1 MRRLSSSVKKKKP
14 NLSNQESL
22 AFSIQTK
29 NRYLCTYN
37 KILKSSNMKL
47 FFSLSTLCLSVFL
60 FGNKAFAQQQT
71 LPRIGIAGILIE
83 CSTFSPAVTPLEAFR
98 QSEGAALLRSY
109 PYLSPDSTM
118 GKGAVWL
125 PAMVSSATPG
135 GIVTRETYEIL
146 VNKTLDMISANMPY
160 DAFFYHIHGAMSV
173 VGLDDP
179 EGDFLERIRGIIGND
194 PVVSTSMDL
203 HGNVS
208 MRLAEYSDL
217 ITCFRMAP
225 HEDNAISV
233 RRAVTNLYDRV
244 TSGKGRPAYKA
255 WVAVPVL
262 LPGERT
268 STRVEP
274 GKSLYAMIPG
284 IEALPGVVDAAIWIS
299 YAWADEPRNQG
310 VVMVVGDD
318 KSQVET
324 SAKALATKFWSVRRQ
339 FDFEA
344 PTTSL
349 DECLTAAIAS
359 DKKPFFI
366 SDMGDNP
373 TGGGAG
379 DVTWTLARLLQRPE
393 FKTPNGK
400 TVIYA
405 SIPGPDMIAAAKKA
419 GVGKQVEAMVGAIE
433 DNRFEGPVKLSGTV
447 AFTGDREAVIKV
459 GSIYV
464 IVTQGRAAY
473 HYENGMTA
481 IGLKPREAD
490 IVIVKQGYL
499 VPDWYNMQAGW
510 MMAHTRGGVDQD
522 LENLPFM
529 RIVRP
534 MYPLDPDMPEPEL
547 NVIFVPSAKYKYGR

>member
-1 MRRLSSSVKKKKP
+1 M
-14 NLSNQESL
+14 
-22 AFSIQTK
+22 K
-29 NRYLCTYN
+29 N
-37 KILKSSNMKL
+37 ILLFLIICLLLGFPGCETATQPKL
-47 FFSLSTLCLSVFL
+47 QPVI
-60 FGNKAFAQQQT
+60 
-71 LPRIGIAGILIE
+71 LPRIGIAGISIE

-98 QSEGAALLRSY
+98 QREGEALLQSY

-125 PAMVSSATPG
+125 PAMLSSATPG
-135 GIVTRETYEIL
+135 GIVTRETYEFL
-146 VNKTLDMISANMPY
+146 VNKTLDMIRANMPY

-179 EGDFLERIRGIIGND
+179 EGDFLERIRGVIGND

-208 MRLAEYSDL
+208 QRLAEYSDL

-225 HEDNAISV
+225 HEDNQIST
-233 RRAVTNLYDRV
+233 RRAVVNLYDRV

-255 WVAVPVL
+255 WVAVPIL

-310 VVMVVGDD
+310 IVMVVGDD
-318 KSQVET
+318 RDQVGR
-324 SAKALATKFWSVRRQ
+324 SAKTLAEKFWSVRHQ

-349 DECLTAAIAS
+349 NECLDAAIAS
-359 DKKPFFI
+359 NKKPFFI

-393 FKTPNGK
+393 FKTPDGK

-405 SIPGPDMIAAAKKA
+405 SIPGPEMIAAAKKA
-419 GVGKQVEAMVGAIE
+419 GVGGHAEATVGAME

-447 AFTGDREAVIKV
+447 MFTSDREAVIKT
-459 GSIYV
+459 GSVLV
-464 IVTQGRAAY
+464 IVTKERAAY
-473 HYENGMTA
+473 HYESGMTA
-481 IGLKPREAD
+481 IGLNPREAD
-490 IVIVKQGYL
+490 IVMVKQGYL

-522 LENLPFM
+522 LVNLPYK
-529 RIVRP
+529 RVIRP
-534 MYPLDPDMPEPEL
+534 MYPLDPDMADPEL

>member
-1 MRRLSSSVKKKKP
+1 MKK
-14 NLSNQESL
+14 LLLLL
-22 AFSIQTK
+22 AFCLLTIL
-29 NRYLCTYN
+29 LCY
-37 KILKSSNMKL
+37 
-47 FFSLSTLCLSVFL
+47 
-60 FGNKAFAQQQT
+60 KAFAQQKP
-71 LPRIGIAGILIE
+71 LPRIGIAGISIE
-83 CSTFSPAVTPLEAFR
+83 CSTFSPAITPLSAFR
-98 QSEGAALLRSY
+98 QREGAELLRSY
-109 PYLSPDSTM
+109 PYLSPDSMM
-118 GKGAVWL
+118 GKGAIWL
-125 PAMVSSATPG
+125 PAMLSSATPG
-135 GIVTRETYEIL
+135 GIVTRETYEAL
-146 VNKTLDMISANMPY
+146 VGKTLELIKTNMPY

-173 VGLDDP
+173 AGLDDP

-194 PVVSTSMDL
+194 AIVSTSMDL

-225 HEDNAISV
+225 HEDNAIST
-233 RRAVTNLYDRV
+233 RRAVANLFDRV

-255 WVAVPVL
+255 WVAVPIL

-284 IEALPGVVDAAIWIS
+284 IEALPGVIDAAIWIS

-310 VVMVVGDD
+310 IVMVVGDD
-318 KSQVET
+318 KSQVEN
-324 SAKALATKFWSVRRQ
+324 SAKALAQKFWSVRHK
-339 FDFEA
+339 FNFEA
-344 PTTSL
+344 PTYSL
-349 DECLTAAIAS
+349 EECLNLAIAGK
-359 DKKPFFI
+359 KKPFFI

-405 SIPGPDMIAAAKKA
+405 SIPGHEMIAAAKKA
-419 GVGKQVEAMVGAIE
+419 GVGNHAEAFVGAIE

-447 AFTGDREAVIKV
+447 MYTSDQEAVIKA
-459 GSIYV
+459 GSIHV
-464 IVTQGRAAY
+464 IVTKERAAY
-473 HYENGMTA
+473 HYESGMKT
-481 IGLKPREAD
+481 IGLNPRTAD

-499 VPDWYNMQAGW
+499 VPDWYNIQADW
-510 MMAHTRGGVDQD
+510 VMAHTRGGVDQD
-522 LENLPFM
+522 LVNLPYK

-534 MYPLDPDMPEPEL
+534 MYPLDPDMPDPEL
-547 NVIFVPSAKYKYGR
+547 NVIFVPSAKHKYGR

>member
-1 MRRLSSSVKKKKP
+1 MKKFFPFMMFCLLAGLSGCKPATQTRLQP
-14 NLSNQESL
+14 ESP
-22 AFSIQTK
+22 
-29 NRYLCTYN
+29 
-37 KILKSSNMKL
+37 
-47 FFSLSTLCLSVFL
+47 
-60 FGNKAFAQQQT
+60 
-71 LPRIGIAGILIE
+71 PRIGIAGISIE

-98 QSEGAALLRSY
+98 QREGEALLRSY
-109 PYLSPDSTM
+109 PYLSPDSVM

-125 PAMVSSATPG
+125 PAMLSSATPG

-146 VNKTLDMISANMPY
+146 VNKTLDLVRTNMPY

-173 VGLDDP
+173 AGLDDP

-194 PVVSTSMDL
+194 AVVSTSMDL

-208 MRLAEYSDL
+208 MRLAGYSDL

-225 HEDNAISV
+225 HEDAAIST
-233 RRAVTNLYDRV
+233 RRAVANLYDRV
-244 TSGKGRPAYKA
+244 VSGKGRPAYKA
-255 WVAVPVL
+255 WVAVPIL

-284 IEALPGVVDAAIWIS
+284 IEALPGVLDAAIWIS

-318 KSQVET
+318 KEQVGR
-324 SAKALATKFWSVRRQ
+324 SAKTLAEKFWSVRRQ

-344 PTTSL
+344 PTKSL
-349 DECLTAAIAS
+349 DECLDAAIVS
-359 DKKPFFI
+359 NKKPFFI

-379 DVTWTLARLLQRPE
+379 DVTWTLARLLKRPE
-393 FKTPNGK
+393 FQTPNGK

-405 SIPGPDMIAAAKKA
+405 SIPGPEMIAAAKKA
-419 GVGKQVEAMVGAIE
+419 GVGGRAEAMVGAME

-447 AFTGDREAVIKV
+447 MYTGDREAVIKA
-459 GSIYV
+459 GSIHV
-464 IVTQGRAAY
+464 IVTQERAAY
-473 HYENGMTA
+473 HYESGMTA
-481 IGLKPREAD
+481 IGLNPREAD
-490 IVIVKQGYL
+490 IVMVKQGYL
-499 VPDWYNMQAGW
+499 VPDWYNMQADW

-522 LENLPFM
+522 LVNLPYK

-534 MYPLDPDMPEPEL
+534 MYPLDPDMPDPEL
-547 NVIFVPSAKYKYGR
+547 NVIFVPSAKYQYGR

>member
-1 MRRLSSSVKKKKP
+1 MKKTILFISS
-14 NLSNQESL
+14 LL
-22 AFSIQTK
+22 
-29 NRYLCTYN
+29 LCQAA
-37 KILKSSNMKL
+37 L
-47 FFSLSTLCLSVFL
+47 L
-60 FGNKAFAQQQT
+60 FGGEPKA
-71 LPRIGIAGILIE
+71 LPRIGIAGISIE

-98 QSEGAALLRSY
+98 QREGEALLRSY
-109 PYLSPDSTM
+109 PYLSSDSPM
-118 GKGAVWL
+118 GKGATWL
-125 PAMVSSATPG
+125 PAMLSSATPG
-135 GIVTRETYEIL
+135 GIVTRETYEAL
-146 VNKTLDMISANMPY
+146 VSKTLGLIKANMPY
-160 DAFFYHIHGAMSV
+160 DGFFYHIHGAMSV

-194 PVVSTSMDL
+194 AIVSTSMDL

-217 ITCFRMAP
+217 ITCYRMAP
-225 HEDNAISV
+225 HEDAAEST
-233 RRAVTNLYDRV
+233 RRAVANLYERI

-284 IEALPGVVDAAIWIS
+284 IEALPGVIDAAIWIS

-310 VVMVVGDD
+310 IVMVVGDD
-318 KSQVET
+318 KEQVGS
-324 SAKALATKFWSVRRQ
+324 SAKKIAERFWSVRRQ

-344 PTTSL
+344 PTKSL
-349 DECLTAAIAS
+349 DECLDAAIAS
-359 DKKPFFI
+359 KKKPFFI

-379 DVTWTLARLLQRPE
+379 DVTWTLARLLLRPE
-393 FKTPNGK
+393 FKSPNGK

-405 SIPGPDMIAAAKKA
+405 SIPGPEMIAAAKKA
-419 GVGKQVEAMVGAIE
+419 GVGGQAEAMVGAMV
-433 DNRFEGPVKLSGTV
+433 DSRFEGPVKLSGTV
-447 AFTGDREAVIKV
+447 MHSSDREAVIKA
-459 GSIYV
+459 GSINV

-490 IVIVKQGYL
+490 IVMVKQGYL
-499 VPDWYNMQAGW
+499 VPDWYNMQADW

-522 LENLPFM
+522 IPNLPFK
-529 RIVRP
+529 RVIRP
-534 MYPLDPDMPEPEL
+534 MYPLDPNMADPEL
-547 NVIFVPSAKYKYGR
+547 NVIFVPSAKQKYGR

>member
-1 MRRLSSSVKKKKP
+1 MK
-14 NLSNQESL
+14 
-22 AFSIQTK
+22 
-29 NRYLCTYN
+29 
-37 KILKSSNMKL
+37 KL
-47 FFSLSTLCLSVFL
+47 FLFLTCCLLGLS
-60 FGNKAFAQQQT
+60 GYEIIAQQQP
-71 LPRIGIAGILIE
+71 LPRIGIAGISIE
-83 CSTFSPAVTPLEAFR
+83 CSTFSPAISPLEAFR
-98 QSEGAALLRSY
+98 QREGEALLKSY
-109 PYLSPDSTM
+109 PYLSADSTM
-118 GKGAVWL
+118 GKGAIWL

-135 GIVTRETYEIL
+135 GIVTRETYETI
-146 VNKTLDMISANMPY
+146 VSKTLEMIKANMPY

-173 VGLDDP
+173 QGLDDP

-194 PVVSTSMDL
+194 AIVSTSMDL

-208 MRLAEYSDL
+208 LRLAEYSDL

-225 HEDNAISV
+225 HEDNPISV

-255 WVAVPVL
+255 WVTVPVL

-274 GKSLYAMIPG
+274 GKSLYAMVPTV
-284 IEALPGVVDAAIWIS
+284 EALPGVVDAAIWIS

-318 KSQVET
+318 KEQVGN
-324 SAKALATKFWSVRRQ
+324 SAKMLAEKFWSVRRQ

-344 PTTSL
+344 PTRSL
-349 DECLTAAIAS
+349 DECLDAAIAS
-359 DKKPFFI
+359 KKKPFFI

-393 FKTPNGK
+393 FKTGKGK
-400 TVIYA
+400 TLIYA
-405 SIPGPDMIAAAKKA
+405 SIPGPDMIAAAQKA
-419 GVGKQVEAMVGAIE
+419 GVGKTAEAMVGAIV
-433 DNRFEGPVKLSGTV
+433 DHRFEGPVKLSGTV
-447 AFTGDREAVIKV
+447 TYTSDKVAVIKT

-464 IVTQGRAAY
+464 IVTPQRAAY
-473 HYENGMTA
+473 HFEQQMTD
-481 IGLKPREAD
+481 IGLNPRTAD
-490 IVIVKQGYL
+490 IVMVKQGYL

-522 LENLPFM
+522 LVNLPYK
-529 RIVRP
+529 RVVRP
-534 MYPLDPDMPEPEL
+534 MYPLDPDMPDPAL
-547 NVIFVPSAKYKYGR
+547 NVLFIPSAKEVYGR

>member
-1 MRRLSSSVKKKKP
+1 MKKFVPILLLSCI
-14 NLSNQESL
+14 L
-22 AFSIQTK
+22 AA
-29 NRYLCTYN
+29 
-37 KILKSSNMKL
+37 
-47 FFSLSTLCLSVFL
+47 L
-60 FGNKAFAQQQT
+60 FGCKIVVHSQLQSPS
-71 LPRIGIAGILIE
+71 LPRIGIAGISIE

-98 QSEGAALLRSY
+98 QREGETLLNSY
-109 PYLSPDSTM
+109 PYLNPDSTM

-125 PAMVSSATPG
+125 PAMLSSATPG

-146 VNKTLDMISANMPY
+146 VNKTLDMIRDNMPY

-194 PVVSTSMDL
+194 PIVSTSMDL

-217 ITCFRMAP
+217 ITCYRMAP
-225 HEDNAISV
+225 HEDAAIST
-233 RRAVTNLYDRV
+233 RRAVANLYDRV
-244 TSGKGRPAYKA
+244 VSRKGRPAYKA
-255 WVAVPVL
+255 WVAVPIL

-274 GKSLYAMIPG
+274 GKSLYAMIPD
-284 IEALPGVVDAAIWIS
+284 IEAHPGVVDAAIWIS

-310 VVMVVGDD
+310 IVMVVGDD
-318 KSQVET
+318 REQVEKST
-324 SAKALATKFWSVRRQ
+324 KKLAEKFWSVRHQ

-344 PTTSL
+344 PTKSL
-349 DECLTAAIAS
+349 DECLDAAIAS
-359 DKKPFFI
+359 NKKPFFI

-379 DVTWTLARLLQRPE
+379 DVTWTLARLLQRTE
-393 FKTPNGK
+393 FQTSDGK
-400 TVIYA
+400 TVIYT
-405 SIPGPDMIAAAKKA
+405 SIPGPKMIAAAKKV
-419 GVGKQVEAMVGAIE
+419 GVGGRAEAMVGAME

-447 AFTGDREAVIKV
+447 MYTSDREAVIKA

-464 IVTQGRAAY
+464 IVTQSRAAY
-473 HYENGMTA
+473 HYESGMSA
-481 IGLKPREAD
+481 IGLNPREAD
-490 IVIVKQGYL
+490 IVMVKQGYL
-499 VPDWYNMQAGW
+499 VPDWYNMQADW

-522 LENLPFM
+522 LVNLPYK
-529 RIVRP
+529 RIIRP
-534 MYPLDPDMPEPEL
+534 MYPLDSDMPDPEL

>member
-1 MRRLSSSVKKKKP
+1 MQFVKYFTLIICFCVFNTSHAHVVGSEAATQQKP
-14 NLSNQESL
+14 
-22 AFSIQTK
+22 
-29 NRYLCTYN
+29 
-37 KILKSSNMKL
+37 
-47 FFSLSTLCLSVFL
+47 
-60 FGNKAFAQQQT
+60 
-71 LPRIGIAGILIE
+71 LPRIGIAGISIE
-83 CSTFSPAVTPLEAFR
+83 CSTFSPAVTPIEAFR
-98 QSEGAALLRSY
+98 QREGADLLRSY

-125 PAMVSSATPG
+125 PAMLASASPG

-146 VNKTLDMISANMPY
+146 VNKTLDLIRENMPY

-194 PVVSTSMDL
+194 PIVSTSMDL

-225 HEDNAISV
+225 HEDSQIST
-233 RRAVTNLYDRV
+233 RRAVVNLYDRV
-244 TSGKGRPAYKA
+244 VSGKGRPAYKA
-255 WVAVPVL
+255 WVAVPIL

-274 GKSLYAMIPG
+274 GKSLYAMIPS

-310 VVMVVGDD
+310 IVMVVGDD
-318 KSQVET
+318 KEQVGN
-324 SAKALATKFWSVRRQ
+324 SAKKLAEKFWSVRHQ
-339 FDFEA
+339 FDFE
-344 PTTSL
+344 TTTQSL
-349 DECLTAAIAS
+349 DECLDAAIVS
-359 DKKPFFI
+359 NKKPFFI

-393 FKTPNGK
+393 FKTPTGK

-405 SIPGPDMIAAAKKA
+405 SIPGPEMIAAAKKA
-419 GVGKQVEAMVGAIE
+419 GVGGRAEAMVGAIE

-447 AFTGDREAVIKV
+447 MYTSDREAVIKS
-459 GSIYV
+459 GSVYV

-473 HYENGMTA
+473 HYESGMTA
-481 IGLKPREAD
+481 IGLNPREAD
-490 IVIVKQGYL
+490 IVMVKQGYL

-522 LENLPFM
+522 LVNLPYK

-534 MYPLDPDMPEPEL
+534 MYPLDPNMPDPAL
-547 NVIFVPSAKYKYGR
+547 NVIFIPSAKYRYGR

>member
-1 MRRLSSSVKKKKP
+1 MKRLFPV
-14 NLSNQESL
+14 L
-22 AFSIQTK
+22 
-29 NRYLCTYN
+29 
-37 KILKSSNMKL
+37 L
-47 FFSLSTLCLSVFL
+47 FFLSIIW
-60 FGNKAFAQQQT
+60 FGNEAVAQQKP
-71 LPRIGIAGILIE
+71 LPRIGIAGISIE
-83 CSTFSPAVTPLEAFR
+83 CSTFSPAITPLNAFR
-98 QSEGAALLRSY
+98 QHEGESLLNSY
-109 PYLSPDSTM
+109 PYLNPDSVM

-125 PAMVSSATPG
+125 PAMLSSATPG

-146 VNKTLDMISANMPY
+146 VGKTLELIKANMPY

-194 PVVSTSMDL
+194 AVVSTSMDL

-208 MRLAEYSDL
+208 LRLAEYSDL

-225 HEDNAISV
+225 HEDNVIST
-233 RRAVTNLYDRV
+233 RRAVANLYDRV

-255 WVAVPVL
+255 WVAIPIL

-268 STRVEP
+268 GTRVEP

-284 IEALPGVVDAAIWIS
+284 IEALPGVIDAAIWIS

-310 VVMVVGDD
+310 IVMVVGDD
-318 KSQVET
+318 KEQVGT
-324 SAKALATKFWSVRRQ
+324 SAKTLAEKFWSVRHQ

-344 PTTSL
+344 PTKSL
-349 DECLTAAIAS
+349 NECLDAAIAS
-359 DKKPFFI
+359 RKKPFFI

-405 SIPGPDMIAAAKKA
+405 SIPGPEMIAAAKNA
-419 GVGKQVEAMVGAIE
+419 GAGGHAEAMVGAIE

-447 AFTGDREAVIKV
+447 MYTSDSEAVIKA
-459 GSIYV
+459 GSIFV
-464 IVTQGRAAY
+464 IVTRNRAAY
-473 HYENGMTA
+473 HYESGMKA
-481 IGLKPREAD
+481 IGLNPREAD

-499 VPDWYNMQAGW
+499 VPDWYNMQAVW

-522 LENLPFM
+522 LVNLPYK

-534 MYPLDPDMPEPEL
+534 MYPFDPDMPDPEL

>member
-1 MRRLSSSVKKKKP
+1 MKKLLS
-14 NLSNQESL
+14 
-22 AFSIQTK
+22 F
-29 NRYLCTYN
+29 
-37 KILKSSNMKL
+37 
-47 FFSLSTLCLSVFL
+47 FL
-60 FGNKAFAQQQT
+60 FCLTVILFSNEAAAQQKS
-71 LPRIGIAGILIE
+71 LPRIGIAGISIE
-83 CSTFSPAVTPLEAFR
+83 CSTFSPAVTPLNAFR
-98 QSEGAALLRSY
+98 QREGEELLNSY
-109 PYLSPDSTM
+109 PYLSPDSAM
-118 GKGAVWL
+118 GQGAVWL
-125 PAMVSSATPG
+125 PAMLSSATPG
-135 GIVTRETYEIL
+135 GIITRETYETL
-146 VNKTLDMISANMPY
+146 VGKTLELIKANMPY

-208 MRLAEYSDL
+208 LRLAEYSDL

-225 HEDNAISV
+225 HEDNAIST
-233 RRAVTNLYDRV
+233 RRAVANLYDRV

-284 IEALPGVVDAAIWIS
+284 IEALPGVVDAAVWIS

-310 VVMVVGDD
+310 IVMVVGDD
-318 KSQVET
+318 KEQVGT
-324 SAKALATKFWSVRRQ
+324 SAKALAEKFWSVRHQ

-344 PTTSL
+344 PTKSL
-349 DECLTAAIAS
+349 SECLDIAIAS
-359 DKKPFFI
+359 RKKPFFI

-393 FKTPNGK
+393 FKTSKGK
-400 TVIYA
+400 NVIYA
-405 SIPGPDMIAAAKKA
+405 SIPGPEMIAAAKSA
-419 GVGKQVEAMVGAIE
+419 GTGRPAEAMVGAIE

-447 AFTGDREAVIKV
+447 MYTSENEAVIRT
-459 GSIYV
+459 GSVNV
-464 IVTQGRAAY
+464 IVTESRAAY
-473 HYENGMTA
+473 HYESGMKA
-481 IGLKPREAD
+481 IGLNPREAD

-510 MMAHTRGGVDQD
+510 VMAHTRGGVDQD
-522 LENLPFM
+522 LVNLPYK

-534 MYPLDPDMPEPEL
+534 MYPFDPDMPDPEL

>member
-1 MRRLSSSVKKKKP
+1 MKNIFIFLIFCLLAGFSSCKT
-14 NLSNQESL
+14 
-22 AFSIQTK
+22 ATQTK
-29 NRYLCTYN
+29 PQA
-37 KILKSSNMKL
+37 I
-47 FFSLSTLCLSVFL
+47 
-60 FGNKAFAQQQT
+60 A
-71 LPRIGIAGILIE
+71 LPRIGIAGISIE
-83 CSTFSPAVTPLEAFR
+83 CSTFSPAVTPLAAFR
-98 QSEGAALLRSY
+98 QREGEALLRSY
-109 PYLSPDSTM
+109 PYLSPDSMM

-125 PAMVSSATPG
+125 PAMLASATPG

-146 VNKTLDMISANMPY
+146 VNKTLDMIRANMPY

-173 VGLDDP
+173 AGLDDP

-208 MRLAEYSDL
+208 LRLAEYSDL

-225 HEDNAISV
+225 HEDSQIST
-233 RRAVTNLYDRV
+233 RRAVVNLYERV

-255 WVAVPVL
+255 WVAVPIL

-274 GKSLYAMIPG
+274 GKSLYAMIPDV
-284 IEALPGVVDAAIWIS
+284 EALPGVIDAAIWIS

-310 VVMVVGDD
+310 IVMVVGDD
-318 KSQVET
+318 KEQVGR
-324 SAKALATKFWSVRRQ
+324 SAKSLAEKFWSVRHQ

-344 PTTSL
+344 PTKSL
-349 DECLTAAIAS
+349 NECLDVAIAS
-359 DKKPFFI
+359 NKKPFFI

-393 FKTPNGK
+393 FKTPDGK

-405 SIPGPDMIAAAKKA
+405 SIPGPEMIAAAKKA
-419 GVGKQVEAMVGAIE
+419 GVGGYAEAIVGAME

-447 AFTGDREAVIKV
+447 MYSSDREAVIKA
-459 GSIYV
+459 GSVYV
-464 IVTQGRAAY
+464 IVTQERAAY
-473 HYENGMTA
+473 HYERGMTD
-481 IGLKPREAD
+481 IGLNPREAD

-499 VPDWYNMQAGW
+499 VPDWYNMQADW
-510 MMAHTRGGVDQD
+510 VMAHTRGGVDQD
-522 LENLPFM
+522 LVNLPYK
-529 RIVRP
+529 RVVRP
-534 MYPLDPDMPEPEL
+534 IYPLDPDMPDPEL

>member
-1 MRRLSSSVKKKKP
+1 MKRFTPILIVCLLAKLSINEVVAQP
-14 NLSNQESL
+14 ES
-22 AFSIQTK
+22 
-29 NRYLCTYN
+29 
-37 KILKSSNMKL
+37 
-47 FFSLSTLCLSVFL
+47 
-60 FGNKAFAQQQT
+60 
-71 LPRIGIAGILIE
+71 LPRIGIAGISIE

-98 QSEGAALLRSY
+98 QREGESLLSSY
-109 PYLSPDSTM
+109 PYLNPDSTM

-125 PAMVSSATPG
+125 PAMLASATPG
-135 GIVTRETYEIL
+135 GIVTRETYERL
-146 VNKTLDMISANMPY
+146 VGRALELIRENMPY

-194 PVVSTSMDL
+194 AVVSTSMDL
-203 HGNVS
+203 HGCVS

-217 ITCFRMAP
+217 ITCFRTAP
-225 HEDNAISV
+225 HEDNPISV

-284 IEALPGVVDAAIWIS
+284 IEVLPGVVDAAIWIS

-310 VVMVVGDD
+310 IVMVVGDD
-318 KSQVET
+318 REQVGA
-324 SAKALATKFWSVRRQ
+324 SAKLLAERFWEVRHQ

-344 PTTSL
+344 PTYSL
-349 DECLTAAIAS
+349 DKCLDLAVVS
-359 DKKPFFI
+359 NKKPFFI

-393 FKTPNGK
+393 FKTPTGK
-400 TVIYA
+400 SVIYA
-405 SIPGPDMIAAAKKA
+405 SIPGPEMIAAAQKA
-419 GVGKQVEAMVGAIE
+419 GVGGHAEAMAGAIE

-447 AFTGDREAVIKV
+447 MYSSDKEAVIKT
-459 GSIYV
+459 GSVYV

-473 HYENGMTA
+473 HYESAMTA
-481 IGLKPREAD
+481 IGLNPREAD

-499 VPDWYNMQAGW
+499 VPDWYNIQADW
-510 MMAHTRGGVDQD
+510 VMAHTRGGVDQD
-522 LENLPFM
+522 LLNLPYK

-534 MYPLDPDMPEPEL
+534 MYPLDPDMSDPEL
-547 NVIFVPSAKYKYGR
+547 NVIFVPSAKDIYGR

>member
-1 MRRLSSSVKKKKP
+1 MK
-14 NLSNQESL
+14 
-22 AFSIQTK
+22 
-29 NRYLCTYN
+29 
-37 KILKSSNMKL
+37 KL
-47 FFSLSTLCLSVFL
+47 FPFL
-60 FGNKAFAQQQT
+60 IYFLLTGLLGCETTVQQQPVEKT
-71 LPRIGIAGILIE
+71 LPRIGIAGISIE

-98 QSEGAALLRSY
+98 QREGEALLQSY
-109 PYLSPDSTM
+109 PYLSPDSAM
-118 GKGAVWL
+118 GKGAIWL
-125 PAMVSSATPG
+125 PAMLSSATPG
-135 GIVTRETYEIL
+135 GIVTRETYEFL
-146 VNKTLDMISANMPY
+146 VNKTLDMIKANMPY

-179 EGDFLERIRGIIGND
+179 EGDFLERIRGVIGND
-194 PVVSTSMDL
+194 AVVSTSMDL

-217 ITCFRMAP
+217 ITCFRTAP
-225 HEDNAISV
+225 HEDREISAK
-233 RRAVTNLYDRV
+233 RAVVNLYDRV

-274 GKSLYAMIPG
+274 GKSLYAMIPD
-284 IEALPGVVDAAIWIS
+284 IEALPGVIDAGIWIS
-299 YAWADEPRNQG
+299 YAWADEPRNQA
-310 VVMVVGDD
+310 VIMVTGDD
-318 KSQVET
+318 KEQVGN
-324 SAKALATKFWSVRRQ
+324 SAKKLAEKFWSVRHQ

-344 PTTSL
+344 PTKSL
-349 DECLTAAIAS
+349 DECLDVAIAS
-359 DKKPFFI
+359 NKKPFFI

-393 FKTPNGK
+393 FKTTDGK

-405 SIPGPDMIAAAKKA
+405 SIPGPEMIAAAKKA
-419 GVGKQVEAMVGAIE
+419 GVGGRAEAMVGAIE

-447 AFTGDREAVIKV
+447 MYTSDQEAVIKSGTV
-459 GSIYV
+459 LV

-473 HYENGMTA
+473 HEESGMTD
-481 IGLKPREAD
+481 IGLNPREAD

-499 VPDWYNMQAGW
+499 VPDWYKMQADW
-510 MMAHTRGGVDQD
+510 VMAHTRGGVDQD
-522 LENLPFM
+522 LVNLPYK
-529 RIVRP
+529 RVVRP
-534 MYPLDPDMPEPEL
+534 IYPLDPDMPDPEL

>member
-1 MRRLSSSVKKKKP
+1 MK
-14 NLSNQESL
+14 NL
-22 AFSIQTK
+22 
-29 NRYLCTYN
+29 
-37 KILKSSNMKL
+37 
-47 FFSLSTLCLSVFL
+47 FSLLTFCLLTIL
-60 FGNKAFAQQQT
+60 FGNEAVAQQKP
-71 LPRIGIAGILIE
+71 LPRIGIGGISIE
-83 CSTFSPAVTPLEAFR
+83 CSTFSPAVTPLDAFN
-98 QSEGAALLRSY
+98 QLEGKALLNSY
-109 PYLSPDSTM
+109 PYLSPDSAM

-135 GIVTRETYEIL
+135 GIVTRETYETL
-146 VNKTLDMISANMPY
+146 VGKTLELIKANMPY

-179 EGDFLERIRGIIGND
+179 EGDFIERIRGIIGND
-194 PVVSTSMDL
+194 PIISTSMDL

-208 MRLAEYSDL
+208 LRLAEYSDL
-217 ITCFRMAP
+217 ITCYRMAP
-225 HEDNAISV
+225 HEDAAIST
-233 RRAVTNLYDRV
+233 RRAVANLYDRV

-310 VVMVVGDD
+310 IVMVVGDD
-318 KSQVET
+318 KEQVGT
-324 SAKALATKFWSVRRQ
+324 SAKAIAEKFWSVRRQ

-344 PTTSL
+344 PTRSL
-349 DECLTAAIAS
+349 SECLDAAVAS
-359 DKKPFFI
+359 KKKPFFI

-405 SIPGPDMIAAAKKA
+405 SIPGPEMIAAAKNA
-419 GVGKQVEAMVGAIE
+419 GVGGHAEAMVGAIE

-447 AFTGDREAVIKV
+447 MYTGEQEAVIKT

-464 IVTQGRAAY
+464 IVTQSRAAY
-473 HYENGMTA
+473 HYEKDMTA

-499 VPDWYNMQAGW
+499 VPDWYNMQADW

-522 LENLPFM
+522 LVNLPYK

-534 MYPLDPDMPEPEL
+534 MYPLDPDMPDPEL
-547 NVIFVPSAKYKYGR
+547 NVIFVPSAKYRYGR

>member
-1 MRRLSSSVKKKKP
+1 MKKCLPLLILIISSV
-14 NLSNQESL
+14 SFCS
-22 AFSIQTK
+22 
-29 NRYLCTYN
+29 
-37 KILKSSNMKL
+37 
-47 FFSLSTLCLSVFL
+47 
-60 FGNKAFAQQQT
+60 KALAQQKP
-71 LPRIGIAGILIE
+71 LPRIGIAGISIE
-83 CSTFSPAVTPLEAFR
+83 CSTFYPAITPLSAFLQR
-98 QSEGAALLRSY
+98 EGETLLRSY

-125 PAMVSSATPG
+125 PAMLSSATPG
-135 GIVTRETYEIL
+135 GIVTRETYETL
-146 VNKTLDMISANMPY
+146 VGKTLDLIKANMPY

-179 EGDFLERIRGIIGND
+179 EGDFLERIRGVIGND
-194 PVVSTSMDL
+194 PVISTSMDL

-208 MRLAEYSDL
+208 MRLAEYTDL

-225 HEDNAISV
+225 HEDNAIST
-233 RRAVTNLYDRV
+233 RRAVVNLYDRV

-255 WVAVPVL
+255 WVAVPIL

-274 GKSLYAMIPG
+274 GKSLYAMIPD
-284 IEALPGVVDAAIWIS
+284 IEALPGVIDAAIWIS

-310 VVMVVGDD
+310 IIMVVGDD
-318 KSQVET
+318 KDQVKT
-324 SAKALATKFWSVRRQ
+324 SAKALAEKFWSVRHR

-344 PTTSL
+344 PTQSL
-349 DECLTAAIAS
+349 DKCLDAAVVS
-359 DKKPFFI
+359 KKKPFFI

-393 FKTPNGK
+393 FKAPNGK
-400 TVIYA
+400 IMIYA
-405 SIPGPDMIAAAKKA
+405 SIPGSEMIAAAKSA
-419 GVGKQVEAMVGAIE
+419 GVGGRAEAPVGAIE

-447 AFTGDREAVIKV
+447 MYTGDSEAVIKA

-473 HYENGMTA
+473 HYESGMTA
-481 IGLKPREAD
+481 IGLNPREAD

-499 VPDWYNMQAGW
+499 VPDWYNMQADW

-522 LENLPFM
+522 LVNLPYK

-534 MYPLDPDMPEPEL
+534 MYPLDPDMPDPEL

>member
-1 MRRLSSSVKKKKP
+1 MKKIM
-14 NLSNQESL
+14 SFMS
-22 AFSIQTK
+22 F
-29 NRYLCTYN
+29 
-37 KILKSSNMKL
+37 M
-47 FFSLSTLCLSVFL
+47 FFCHMALL
-60 FGNKAFAQQQT
+60 FGSEQKP
-71 LPRIGIAGILIE
+71 LPRIGIAGISIE

-98 QSEGAALLRSY
+98 QREGEALLGNY
-109 PYLSPDSTM
+109 PYLSSDSLI

-125 PAMVSSATPG
+125 PAMMSSATPG
-135 GIVTRETYEIL
+135 GIITRETYETL
-146 VNKTLDMISANMPY
+146 VGKTLDLIRANMPY
-160 DAFFYHIHGAMSV
+160 DGFFYHIHGAMSV

-194 PVVSTSMDL
+194 AIVSTSMDL

-208 MRLAEYSDL
+208 TRLAEFSDL

-225 HEDNAISV
+225 HEDAAESI
-233 RRAVTNLYDRV
+233 RRAVVNLYERI

-255 WVAVPVL
+255 WVAVPIL

-284 IEALPGVVDAAIWIS
+284 IEALPGVVDAGIWIS

-318 KSQVET
+318 REQVGS
-324 SAKALATKFWSVRRQ
+324 SAKKLAEKFWSVRRQ

-344 PTTSL
+344 PAKSL
-349 DECLTAAIAS
+349 DECLDAAIAS
-359 DKKPFFI
+359 KKKPFFI

-379 DVTWTLARLLQRPE
+379 DVTWTLARLLRRPE
-393 FKTPNGK
+393 FKTPKSK

-405 SIPGPDMIAAAKKA
+405 SIPGPEMIAEAKKA
-419 GVGKQVEAMVGAIE
+419 GVGGQAEAMVGAME

-447 AFTGDREAVIKV
+447 MYTSDREAVIKT
-459 GSIYV
+459 GNIHV
-464 IVTQGRAAY
+464 IVTQSRAAY
-473 HYENGMTA
+473 HYESGMTA

-499 VPDWYNMQAGW
+499 VPDWYNMQADW

-522 LENLPFM
+522 LVNLPFK
-529 RIVRP
+529 RVVRP
-534 MYPLDPDMPEPEL
+534 MYPLDPNMADPEL
-547 NVIFVPSAKYKYGR
+547 NVIFVPSARCKYGR